1 MRFMMVYKS
10 GRETDVPPSP
20 QEMAGVGQL
29 LQDRM
34 EACVFI
40 ASDGVQP
47 NSQGVRVRISGK
59 EFLFTDG
66 PFAETKEL
74 IGG

>member
-1 MRFMMVYKS
+1 MMVYKS

-29 LQDRM
+29 LQDLM
-34 EACVFI
+34 EAGVFI

-47 NSQGVRVRISGK
+47 NSQGK